1 MEDILTKAVEG
12 TADLGM
18 ILGPCVGYFLQTITM
33 VQTKSADGFS
43 PFVSFILIV
52 SNLIRVFW
60 WYSERFSLVI
70 FTAAIVMIFCQ
81 LGLLYMWVKLQNQRI
96 KDDGAK
102 KFVESFWYWKEFK
115 SYLKTLGIVTSAL
128 IIVTAFAHDQV
139 WFCVTLGTL
148 SSGVEALLGVPQ
160 FWLNCS
166 RGNTVGL
173 AMSLIGMWLFG
184 DLYKMSYYQSTGSP
198 LQLVL
203 CSFFQCITD
212 CAILS

>member
-1 MEDILTKAVEG
+1 
-12 TADLGM
+12 M

-96 KDDGAK
+96 KDGK
-102 KFVESFWYWKEFK
+102 YTFPE
-115 SYLKTLGIVTSAL
+115 SAL
-128 IIVTAFAHDQV
+128 SKSSARYKRWSQKVCGELLVLEGVQELLEDVGYCYF
-139 WFCVTLGTL
+139 GTYNRY
-148 SSGVEALLGVPQ
+148 GVR
-160 FWLNCS
+160 S
-166 RGNTVGL
+166 RPG
-173 AMSLIGMWLFG
+173 
-184 DLYKMSYYQSTGSP
+184 
-198 LQLVL
+198 LVL
-203 CSFFQCITD
+203 CYSWHAFKRSRSKSETYNISVSFVIVKFFVGTVGCSPVLAELQPWKHCWPRD
-212 CAILS
+212 ELDRHVVVR